1 VIVRIRRFLEARVGR
16 RLFFL
21 FVLSAFVPLAALAAL
36 SYVQLRDIL
45 LEQGQQRLAATAKG
59 FGTAL
64 FDRLLQASDLASA
77 SLGPQA
83 PAANSLARRTFVSLA
98 QIQPDGRVVARW
110 GEPPLKSLE
119 EPARGRL
126 EEGKST
132 LLVRERGNGYQLVLV
147 APGAVSTQGAA
158 VAELASEAFWQTEML
173 PAATDFCVVVEDGR
187 TPLFCSVLMP
197 DSVVRASAERKESS
211 AISATRW
218 MRSGEPQRAAAWS
231 QYLRAGFGTTDW
243 VVVASQSEGF
253 ILSKLIEYQRIYVP
267 VVILALLLVM
277 WLTIRQ
283 SRSIVDP
290 VSELVV
296 GARAI
301 SRKDFSRRVEVNRS
315 DEFGELADAFN
326 RMSEKLGRQF
336 AALTA
341 LSEIDQL
348 ILSTLD
354 TAQVARI
361 VLERMGDVVPAN
373 FIGLTLFDPD
383 NRELG
388 HSYFRDMQHNDDGV
402 VFSRLQVRPEDRV
415 VLEANRSGSW
425 IGLEDEATGLLL
437 ALRERGMRTAY
448 IHPIV
453 WRQEVCGALAVG
465 YVDPSAGNDEE
476 RQQAR
481 DFADRVAVAVSS
493 AWRDEQLYQHA
504 HYDVL
509 TGLPNRL
516 LLKDRLG
523 QEIARSQR
531 EERRFAVLFVD
542 IDRFKSVNDT
552 LGHTAGDAVLCEA
565 ARRVSGCIRS
575 SDTVA
580 RLGGDEFT
588 VLLTNVRAPQDAG
601 HIAEAIVR
609 ELSRAFE
616 LEGQSIFLSA
626 SVGIAAFPRD
636 GATAEALLRNA
647 DTAMYRA
654 KFLGRAQAVY
664 FEERMNDEAVARLTL
679 DRDLRSAL
687 ELGQLSVHY
696 QPLIDLRTGE
706 VVGAEALMRWL
717 HPERGWV
724 PPSRF
729 IPVAEESGFIEE
741 LGAFALAQAC
751 VQMRA
756 WRDDGLRVRRVSV
769 NVSPRQ
775 LRKPGMSALIERSAR
790 DAGIDLEALQI
801 EITEGLLIDHAE
813 RAGVLLR
820 EVADTGATIALDDF
834 GTGFSSMAYLNRF
847 PIHTIKIDRVFVDGI
862 ESGRNSAAIVEAII
876 AMSHALGKTVVAE
889 GVETAGQLE
898 ILRAL
903 RCDEVQGFHIAPP
916 MPAKEFAVFVR
927 EQLASREGAAAGSL

>member
-1 VIVRIRRFLEARVGR
+1 MIGRIRRFLGARVGR

-64 FDRLLQASDLASA
+64 FERLLQASDLAST

-110 GEPPLKSLE
+110 GEPALKTLDEATRS
-119 EPARGRL
+119 RL
-126 EEGKST
+126 LEGKPT
-132 LLVRERGNGYQLVLV
+132 VLVNAQGDAYRIILV
-147 APGAVSTQGAA
+147 APGAIGSQGAA
-158 VAELASEAFWQTEML
+158 VAELIPEAFWQPEML
-173 PAATDFCVVVEDGR
+173 PAATDFCVLIEER
-187 TPLFCSVLMP
+187 RAPLFCSTSMP
-197 DSVVRASAERKESS
+197 GDLLQASIERKET
-211 AISATRW
+211 AAVTATRW
-218 MRSGEPQRAAAWS
+218 MRYGDAQRAVAWS
-231 QYLRAGFGTTDW
+231 QYLRSGFGTTDW
-243 VVVASQSEGF
+243 VVVASQSEGH

-267 VVILALLLVM
+267 VVLLALLLVT

-290 VSELVV
+290 VSRLVV

-301 SRKDFSRRVEVNRS
+301 SRKDFTGRVEMDRS

-326 RMSEKLGRQF
+326 RMSQKLERQF

-361 VLERMGDVVPAN
+361 VLERMGNVVPAN

-383 NRELG
+383 NRDLG
-388 HSYFRDMQHNDDGV
+388 HAYFRDMQHNDAGV
-402 VFSRLQVRPEDRV
+402 VFSRVQVRPEDRV
-415 VLEANRSGSW
+415 VLEASRSGSW

-448 IHPIV
+448 MQPIV
-453 WRQEVCGALAVG
+453 WRQEICGALVLG
-465 YVDPSAGNDEE
+465 YIDPTAGNDEE

-504 HYDVL
+504 HYDIL

-531 EERRFAVLFVD
+531 EERKFAVLFVD

-552 LGHTAGDAVLCEA
+552 LGHTAGDALLCEA
-565 ARRVSGCIRS
+565 ARRVMDCVRG

-588 VLLTNVRAPQDAG
+588 VLLSNVRAPQDAG
-601 HIAEAIVR
+601 HVADAIVK

-654 KFLGRAQAVY
+654 KNLGRAQAVY

-696 QPLIDLRTGE
+696 QPLMDLKTGE
-706 VVGAEALMRWL
+706 VIGAEALMRWL

-741 LGAFALAQAC
+741 LGIFALAQAC
-751 VQMRA
+751 AQMRA
-756 WRDDGLRVRRVSV
+756 WRDDGLPVRRVSV

-775 LRKPGMSALIERSAR
+775 LRKAGMAAIIERAAR

-876 AMSHALGKTVVAE
+876 AMSHALGKSVVAE

-898 ILRAL
+898 ILKTL
-903 RCDEVQGFHIAPP
+903 GCNEVQGFHIAPP
-916 MPAKEFAVFVR
+916 MPANEFAAFVR
-927 EQLASREGAAAGSL
+927 AGYRPY